1 MAAPSA
7 GGFRKARLEIEG
19 GKTLACWFNPTQ
31 YSIAKSNTWTTQPVV
46 GASLPSAQFGG
57 GNARELTLELLFDA
71 EPGSDVSGVTNDLFS
86 MMEADPKLAKGR
98 RNQARPP
105 TLRLMWGTFVG
116 FKAVCRNLS
125 VSFTL
130 FRPDGT
136 PIRATATLALV
147 QVEKD
152 QRSGGGTAAKGQN
165 PTSRADE
172 RVRAHHVR
180 SGDTLQSIAYEHL
193 GDPTRWREIA
203 DYNDI
208 VDPLRLTLGRSLQ
221 VPLVTA

>member
-1 MAAPSA
+1 MPVPQPS
-7 GGFRKARLEIEG
+7 GFQKAKLEIEG
-19 GKTLACWFNPTQ
+19 GDTLECWFNPTQ
-31 YSIAKSNTWTTQPVV
+31 YSIAKSNTWTTHPVV

-57 GNARELTLELLFDA
+57 GNAREMSLELLFDA
-71 EPGSDVSGVTNDLFS
+71 EPGSDVTGVTDALFT
-86 MMEADPKLAKGR
+86 MMEADPALASGR

-105 TLRLMWGTFVG
+105 TLRLMWGTSVG

-136 PIRATATLALV
+136 PIRASATLSLV

-152 QRSGGGTAAKGQN
+152 QRSGGGTSARGQN
-165 PTSRADE
+165 PTTRAEE
-172 RVRAHHVR
+172 RVRAHAIR
-180 SGDTLQSIAYEHL
+180 TGDTLQSIAYEHL

-203 DYNDI
+203 AHNDI
-208 VDPLRLTLGRSLQ
+208 ADPLRLRAGAELEI
-221 VPLVTA
+221 PLVVT